1 MRVQKNRNKTGQ
13 DENEE
18 EQEEN
23 RRMILSDSNPGSGG
37 REVCPIVT
45 SAQRMMEKSRVGG
58 GGVHIT

>member
-1 MRVQKNRNKTGQ
+1 MKMKKNRRG
-13 DENEE
+13 
-18 EQEEN
+18 